1 MLHKI
6 LLPAIAF
13 SASAF
18 AADISKIPFKTAAGE
33 KTSLADFKGKV
44 VLLVNV
50 ASKCGF
56 TSQYEG
62 LEKLYSEKKDAGF
75 VILAFPCNDFGGQE
89 PGTIEEIQKF
99 CASTYAVDFPIMDKI
114 HVKGEEQH
122 ELYKSLIGQKGA
134 FPGDIGWNFEKIL
147 ISKEGK
153 PLARFES
160 AKTPDGPELTKAIN
174 DALAE

>member
-6 LLPAIAF
+6 IIPAIVL

-33 KTSLADFKGKV
+33 KTSLADYKGKV

-56 TSQYEG
+56 TKQYEG
-62 LEKLYSEKKDAGF
+62 LEKLYSEKKDAGLM
-75 VILAFPCNDFGGQE
+75 ILAFPCNDFGGQE
-89 PGTIEEIQKF
+89 PGTIGEIQEF
-99 CASTYAVDFPIMDKI
+99 CESTYAVDFPIMDKI
-114 HVKGEEQH
+114 HVKGDEQH
-122 ELYKSLIGQKGA
+122 QLYETLTAPKGA
-134 FPGDIGWNFEKIL
+134 FPGDIKWNFEKIL

-160 AKTPDGPELTKAIN
+160 AKTPDGPELTKAID